1 MNVSVAEQ
9 PPRTRILSPQGWLW
23 LVAML
28 LLAAVVIPML
38 NRFVPSESMFH
49 VPGWVVETLGKYMC
63 YAILA
68 LAIDLIW
75 GYTGILSLG
84 HAFFFA
90 LGAYLMGMHL
100 AKYMNDVLN
109 TVPDFMAFMPWKE
122 FPWFWSG
129 FEHFSY
135 GLLMALLVPAV
146 FAFVLGYFAFRSRIK
161 GVYFAIIT
169 QALTFAMWRLFLV
182 NETGFGGNNGFTNFK
197 GILGFSLTNAAE
209 TAKLGLSGDA
219 ATTKLGLYIVTAVV
233 LCLCFL
239 LCRYLVT
246 SKLGR
251 VLRAIRDAEPRVAF
265 SGYNTA
271 RFKMFVWTVSAVLAA
286 IGGILFVPQ
295 VGIINPSELHPAKS
309 IEAVVWVAVGGRGT
323 LVGAIL
329 GTGVVNGTK
338 TLFTT
343 GNLADYWLFILG
355 GLAVLVTLVFPGG
368 LIDRASHLKAA
379 QSIGRMLGLRSTRDE
394 DRYILS
400 ALVPVLVLLFYFGL
414 ISLSLDLLGGD
425 FGWTRFKQVNLLAV
439 LLLPVY
445 LLVNAL
451 VQSYRRGRSALA
463 DGWLASVRLL
473 TEIPA
478 SSAGVRLLM
487 LGTVS
492 ILAAMIAWQADKPV
506 GMLVLLGVFILPLW
520 LSSYHDPARCGRR
533 GSLLVYCYIAL
544 VLSFA
549 LFPAW
554 FMLAAVYIGLGV
566 MLALSLLPFMPLLR
580 RALDSPRVSTLLPVV
595 ALVLLYPFLFFVA
608 RQFFPLQQPMSFFLK
623 FAEVFFSVST
633 RIVDEAGVS
642 INLFFVFCALIM
654 FYLYRRS
661 GQTTGGRTAT

>member
-1 MNVSVAEQ
+1 MSLSASKQ
-9 PPRTRILSPQGWLW
+9 LPTTRILTPQGWTW
-23 LVAML
+23 LIAML
-28 LLAAVVIPML
+28 LFAAVVIPLL
-38 NRFVPSESMFH
+38 NRLLPADSMFY

-135 GLLMALLVPAV
+135 GLLMALLVPAL

-197 GILGFSLTNAAE
+197 GILGFSLTSKAE
-209 TAKLGLSGDA
+209 SAKLGLIGDVA
-219 ATTKLGLYIVTAVV
+219 STKLGLYVITAVV

-251 VLRAIRDAEPRVAF
+251 VLRAIRDAESRVAF
-265 SGYNTA
+265 SGYNTM

-286 IGGILFVPQ
+286 VGGILFVPQ

-323 LVGAIL
+323 LIGAIL

-355 GLAVLVTLVFPGG
+355 GLAVTVTLLFPGG
-368 LIDRASHLKAA
+368 LIDRSSHLKAA
-379 QSIGRMLGLRSTRDE
+379 QGLGRLLGLRTVDSTR
-394 DRYILS
+394 YVVPG
-400 ALVPVLVLLFYFGL
+400 LVPVLVLLFYFGL
-414 ISLSLDLLGGD
+414 ISLVLDLLTGHL
-425 FGWTRFKQVNLLAV
+425 GWNRFKQLSVFALLFLPAYV
-439 LLLPVY
+439 LI
-445 LLVNAL
+445 NAL
-451 VQSYRRGRSALA
+451 LQSVRAGQPGLPARLA
-463 DGWLASVRLL
+463 ASVRLVTGL
-473 TEIPA
+473 LDSPG
-478 SSAGVRLLM
+478 GVVTLS
-487 LGTVS
+487 LGTLVV
-492 ILAAMIAWQADKPV
+492 LALMIAAQADKPA
-506 GMLVLLGVFILPLW
+506 GMLVLLGVFIVPLW
-520 LSSYHDPARCGRR
+520 FFAAGPLGRR
-533 GSLLVYCYIAL
+533 WRLPAGGGYILL

-554 FMLAAVYIGLGV
+554 FMRVSVYLGLG
-566 MLALSLLPFMPLLR
+566 LFLSLSLLPFVPLLR
-580 RALDSPRVSTLLPVV
+580 RALAAPRVGTLLPVLL
-595 ALVLLYPFLFFVA
+595 LVLLYPFLFFFA
-608 RQFFPLQQPMSFFLK
+608 REFFPLQEPLSFFLK
-623 FAEVFFSVST
+623 FAKVFFNVSAS
-633 RIVDEAGVS
+633 IVSDARVGIS
-642 INLFFVFCALIM
+642 LFFVLCALVM
-654 FYLYRRS
+654 LYLYRRADREVR
-661 GQTTGGRTAT
+661 Q